1 MLVYHILFASLL
13 LLCKHKSISVSI
25 TSFSCAVDRQV
36 GKAVKLFSVF
46 PLKYLVIRKW
56 RHIYMQLR

>member
-1 MLVYHILFASLL
+1 MYQILVANL
-13 LLCKHKSISVSI
+13 LLCKHKNIPVSI
-25 TSFSCAVDRQV
+25 TYFSCAVDMLV
-36 GKAVKLFSVF
+36 GKAVNLSSIF